1 MGDITKGEC
10 VKREEHGPRTEP
22 GRGAG
27 NGREGMIG
35 DIRSIKPRKRRA
47 ARIREESTVSNTA
60 ERFGGIRSK
69 TMSDKFGNL
78 TSKRI
83 LP

>member
-1 MGDITKGEC
+1 
-10 VKREEHGPRTEP
+10 
-22 GRGAG
+22 
-27 NGREGMIG
+27 MIG

-78 TSKRI
+78 TSQRI